1 MAKKSG
7 LGKGLDALFLDNETA
22 ESSSL
27 MSLRI
32 SDIEPNKEQPRKAF
46 EQGALEE
53 LANSIREHGIIQPLT
68 VRKLQSGGGARH
80 ACRRLPDHC
89 R

>member
-27 MSLRI
+27 MTLRV
-32 SDIEPNKEQPRKAF
+32 SDIEPNNEPAEK
-46 EQGALEE
+46 GL
-53 LANSIREHGIIQPLT
+53 
-68 VRKLQSGGGARH
+68 
-80 ACRRLPDHC
+80 
-89 R
+89 